1 MRSRCKQ
8 PVAGR
13 RVVIT
18 GAARGVGE
26 AAARNLAA
34 AGARLALIDIDSE
47 RIEPLAD
54 ELGAIAAVCD
64 VADEERTRAS
74 VEHLAARLGGLDVVV
89 ANAGINVTATAD
101 AIAPSDFRRVVEVDL
116 FGVWHTLRPAIPHV
130 TQSGG
135 YLLVVSSLG
144 ALLHLPTF
152 GAYSAAKAGTHALA
166 NVLRLELRARGVA
179 VGCAYFGIAD
189 TELLRDVRSEHSRAR
204 MHVDHWLPVGR
215 PIAAR
220 DAGQAVLAAIES
232 RARWLVLPQSRYP
245 LVAISSSAQLLLE
258 QIRPAARERRIAAA
272 RAEPGT
278 LRPTFPARRGGRL
291 LSERQRY

>member
-1 MRSRCKQ
+1 M
-8 PVAGR
+8 
-13 RVVIT
+13 IT
-18 GAARGVGE
+18 GAARGIGE
-26 AAARNLAA
+26 AAARSLAA

-47 RIEPLAD
+47 RIERLAD

-74 VEHLAARLGGLDVVV
+74 VEHFAARLGGLDIVV

-152 GAYSAAKAGTHALA
+152 GAYGAAKAGTHALA
-166 NVLRLELRARGVA
+166 NVLRVELRARGVA
-179 VGCAYFGIAD
+179 VGCAYFGIVD
-189 TELLRDVRSEHSRAR
+189 TEMLSDVRSQRSRAQL
-204 MHVDHWLPVGR
+204 HLDHWLPVGR
-215 PIAAR
+215 PITAR
-220 DAGQAVLAAIES
+220 DAGQAVLTAIES
-232 RARWLVLPQSRYP
+232 RARWLVLPQSCYP
-245 LVAISSSAQLLLE
+245 LVAISSGAQLLLE
-258 QIRPAARERRIAAA
+258 QIQPAVRERRIAAA
-272 RAEPGT
+272 RAHPGT
-278 LRPTFPARRGGRL
+278 VRQAPHAGRGGRVS
-291 LSERQRY
+291 LSERQRH